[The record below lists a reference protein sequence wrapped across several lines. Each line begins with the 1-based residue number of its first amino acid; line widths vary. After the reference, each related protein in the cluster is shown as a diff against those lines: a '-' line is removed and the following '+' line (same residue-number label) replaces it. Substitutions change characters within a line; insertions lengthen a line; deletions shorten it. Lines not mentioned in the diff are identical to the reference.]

1 MSGFTTEAET
11 STMMGGENVG
21 IFNIIY
27 QNELSGVDAN
37 AWTLSNTHAG
47 ASSGYTIGFVQYDF
61 NAGGENALSA
71 QNLLENALEQG
82 NPSVFTIKVATDVAV
97 AFTALRLR
105 LGATR

>member
-71 QNLLENALEQG
+71 LSTAEQNQASG
-82 NPSVFTIKVATDVAV
+82 AV
-97 AFTALRLR
+97 
-105 LGATR
+105 